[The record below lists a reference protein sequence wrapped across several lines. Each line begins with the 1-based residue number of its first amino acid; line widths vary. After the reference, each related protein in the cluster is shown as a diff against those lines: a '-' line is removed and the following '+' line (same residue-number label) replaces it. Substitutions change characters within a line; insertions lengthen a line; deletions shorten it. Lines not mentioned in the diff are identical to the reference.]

1 MCAKKSEFSVLTS
14 TNCFG
19 SPDLDLRPAQM
30 QRSTMD
36 LWVQRC
42 PECGFV
48 SEQVSDLCTVTKDF
62 IESYDYVNSDSF
74 QFKSF
79 LADTFYKQHM
89 ILLESK
95 KYVDAYSG
103 LLHCAWACDDRWDTE
118 NAIKIRKKMV
128 SLFPCL
134 PTTKRKNPNIVAQYV
149 DVLRRSGDFDK
160 VIIDF
165 ENYEVDND
173 LIKKIIDFQVKLS
186 KERDDRVY
194 TVGDVLK

>member
-1 MCAKKSEFSVLTS
+1 MCGKESEFSVLTS

-30 QRSTMD
+30 QRSTMN

-48 SEQVSDLCTVTKDF
+48 SEQVSDSCKVTKDF
-62 IESYDYVNSDSF
+62 IESCDYINSDGC

-79 LADTFYKQHM
+79 LADAFYKQYM

-95 KYVDAYSG
+95 KHVDAYSA
-103 LLHCAWACDDRWDTE
+103 LLHCAWACDDKWDTE

-149 DVLRRSGDFDK
+149 DVLRRSGNFDK
-160 VIIDF
+160 IIIDF
-165 ENYEVDND
+165 ENYEVDNEI
-173 LIKKIIDFQVKLS
+173 IKKVIDFQVELS
-186 KERDDRVY
+186 KEKDNRVY
-194 TVGDVLK
+194 TVSDVLK